1 MRGKWE
7 GVNEPHWLEIE
18 GPFRAP
24 KGTRLLTPRDL
35 LSRDSESFGRRFRGA
50 GGTIKV
56 PIGPQKL
63 AIETESAAA
72 TERLPKTLAGK
83 AENAKRREDSLSALS
98 VNPSGPFFRRKVK
111 SSPSRTLFVTTLRL
125 LAPPKCITSEPTTC
139 QAVTVAE
146 QTTQNRPR
154 CSRVPP
160 IGKTVLARC

>member
-111 SSPSRTLFVTTLRL
+111 SSPSRTRTYNKPVNSRHFGEPAGSSKTLEFTMFSDYPAAL
-125 LAPPKCITSEPTTC
+125 MVCASTHK
-139 QAVTVAE
+139 
-146 QTTQNRPR
+146 
-154 CSRVPP
+154 
-160 IGKTVLARC
+160 GK